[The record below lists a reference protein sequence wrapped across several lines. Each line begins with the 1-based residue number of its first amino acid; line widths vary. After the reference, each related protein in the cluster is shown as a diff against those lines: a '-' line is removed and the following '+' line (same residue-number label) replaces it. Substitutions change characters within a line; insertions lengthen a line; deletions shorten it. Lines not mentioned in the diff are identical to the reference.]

1 MRTKEQRRQII
12 DQNEMTVLSRIVD
25 ASNATLIGEI
35 TGIKVVYKP
44 IAGER
49 PLWDFPDGNLA
60 SREVAAFSVSELLE
74 IHRVPYTTL
83 RDGPFGMGM
92 VQEWIEIDENLDLI
106 EFSQTDEPQL
116 RELAL
121 FDAVINNTDRK
132 IGHLLIDQSGFLF
145 GCDHGVTFHEED
157 KLRTVLWQWRGQP
170 LTERERTTL
179 EGFIRNDLDLHLSQ
193 LITESEINALRS
205 RVLNLL
211 ESNCF
216 PMPSG
221 DWPAI
226 PWPPV

>member
-1 MRTKEQRRQII
+1 MTASAQRRAII
-12 DQNEMTVLSRIVD
+12 DQNEIIVQSRIVD

-35 TGIKVVYKP
+35 EGIKVVYKP

-60 SREVAAFSVSELLE
+60 AREVAAFRVSELME

-92 VQEWIEIDENLDLI
+92 VQEWIEIDESVDLI
-106 EFSQTDEPQL
+106 EYSQSDDLQL

-132 IGHLLIDQSGFLF
+132 IGHLLVDQNDFLF

-170 LTERERTTL
+170 LTDHER
-179 EGFIRNDLDLHLSQ
+179 
-193 LITESEINALRS
+193 
-205 RVLNLL
+205 NLL
-211 ESNCF
+211 EIFLHIDLDTHLSSLLTNPEIKALRKRVEKLLENNYF

-221 DWPAI
+221 EWPAI

>member
-1 MRTKEQRRQII
+1 MSTKEQRRQII

-35 TGIKVVYKP
+35 AGIKVVYKP

-121 FDAVINNTDRK
+121 
-132 IGHLLIDQSGFLF
+132 
-145 GCDHGVTFHEED
+145 
-157 KLRTVLWQWRGQP
+157 
-170 LTERERTTL
+170 
-179 EGFIRNDLDLHLSQ
+179 
-193 LITESEINALRS
+193 
-205 RVLNLL
+205 
-211 ESNCF
+211 
-216 PMPSG
+216 
-221 DWPAI
+221 
-226 PWPPV
+226 

>member
-1 MRTKEQRRQII
+1 MIDNAHRRKII
-12 DQNEMTVLSRIVD
+12 DQNEIEVQSRIVD

-35 TGIKVVYKP
+35 DGIKVVYKP

-60 SREVAAFSVSELLE
+60 SREVAAFIVSELMG

-92 VQEWIEIDENLDLI
+92 VQEWIEIDENIDLVQY
-106 EFSQTDEPQL
+106 SQSDQPQL

-132 IGHLLIDQSGFLF
+132 IGHLLVDQNGSLF

-170 LTERERTTL
+170 LTESERTTL
-179 EGFIRNDLDLHLSQ
+179 EGFLRNDLKIHLSQ

-216 PMPSG
+216 PMPTG
-221 DWPAI
+221 EWPAI